1 MKPVVLTFDQFPS
14 FLTDPLNAQFDFH
27 HAVNKNDPVVMEKL
41 YAETRAVVVK
51 GENIL
56 TRELMMRFQK
66 LEIIAVNGVGYDGID
81 VVAARDLGIAVTH
94 TPNVLTDDVA
104 DLAMAL
110 MLSVSRRL
118 VFADQHVR
126 TKAWLKGAFPLGRKL
141 SGSRLGI
148 VGLGRI
154 GKAIAR
160 RAESFAMSIAYTDLA
175 RSVNPE
181 VSYAFYPSPQTLARE
196 VDFLVVAAYGGPST
210 RGLINSEVLNALGPN
225 GYLINIARGSVVDE
239 PALVAALQEK
249 RIAGAALDVFVDEP
263 NVPVEL
269 FAMDNVVLTPHMA
282 SGTLQTRTAMANLA
296 VANLVAHF
304 SGQPLPTPIP
314 R

>member
-14 FLTDPLNAQFDFH
+14 FLTDPLNAHFDFH
-27 HAVNKNDPVVMEKL
+27 HAVNKNDPVAMEKL

-51 GENIL
+51 GECIL
-56 TRELMMRFQK
+56 TREMMMRFQK
-66 LEIIAVNGVGYDGID
+66 LEIIAANSVGYDGID
-81 VVAARDLGIAVTH
+81 VAAARDLGIAVTH

-104 DLAMAL
+104 DLAIAL
-110 MLSVSRRL
+110 MLTVSRRL

-126 TKAWLKGAFPLGRKL
+126 TKSWLKGPFPLGRKF

-181 VSYAFYPSPQTLARE
+181 VPYAFYPSPQALARE

-304 SGQPLPTPIP
+304 AGQPLPTPIP
-314 R
+314 G

>member
-1 MKPVVLTFDQFPS
+1 MKPVVLSFDQFAP
-14 FLTDPLNAQFDFH
+14 FLTDPLNAHFDFH
-27 HAVNKNDPVVMEKL
+27 HAVNQNDTAALEKL
-41 YAETRAVVVK
+41 APETRAIVAR
-51 GENIL
+51 GETIL
-56 TRELMMRFQK
+56 TREQMLRFPK

-81 VVAARDLGIAVTH
+81 VAAARDLGIAVTH

-110 MLSVSRRL
+110 MLALSRRL
-118 VFADQHVR
+118 IFADQHVR
-126 TKAWLKGAFPLGRKL
+126 TQAWLKGAFPLNRKV

-160 RAESFAMSIAYTDLA
+160 RAEAFAMSIAYTDIA
-175 RSVNPE
+175 RNVNPD
-181 VSYAFYPSPQTLARE
+181 VTYAFYPSPQALARE
-196 VDFLVVAAYGGPST
+196 VDFLVVSAFGGPTT
-210 RGLINSEVLNALGPN
+210 RGLINSEVLNALGPD

-239 PALVAALQEK
+239 PALIAALQEK

-263 NVPVEL
+263 NVPAEL
-269 FAMDNVVLTPHMA
+269 FAMDNVVLTPHIA
-282 SGTLQTRTAMANLA
+282 SGTLQTRTAMADLA
-296 VANLVAHF
+296 IANLLAHF
-304 SGQPLPTPIP
+304 SGQPLLTPVP

>member
-1 MKPVVLTFDQFPS
+1 MKPLVLSFDQLPP
-14 FLTDPLNAQFDFH
+14 FLTDPLNARFDFH
-27 HAVNKNDPVVMEKL
+27 HAVNKNDPAALEKL
-41 YAETRAVVVK
+41 APETRAIAAR
-51 GENIL
+51 GETIV
-56 TRELMMRFQK
+56 TRELMMRFPK
-66 LEIIAVNGVGYDGID
+66 LEIIAVFGVGYDGID
-81 VVAARDLGIAVTH
+81 VAAASELGIEVTN

-104 DLAMAL
+104 DLGMAL
-110 MLSVSRRL
+110 MLALSRRV

-141 SGSRLGI
+141 SKSRLGI

-154 GKAIAR
+154 GKTIAR
-160 RAESFAMSIAYTDLA
+160 RAEAFDMSIAYTDIA

-181 VSYAFYPSPQTLARE
+181 VPYAFYPTPQALARE

-225 GYLINIARGSVVDE
+225 GFLINIARGSVVNE
-239 PALVAALQEK
+239 PDLVAALQEK

-263 NVPVEL
+263 NVPAEL
-269 FAMDNVVLTPHMA
+269 FAMDNVVLTPHIA
-282 SGTLQTRTAMANLA
+282 SGTLQTRTAMADLA
-296 VANLVAHF
+296 FANLQAHF
-304 SGQPLPTPIP
+304 DGQPLLTPIP